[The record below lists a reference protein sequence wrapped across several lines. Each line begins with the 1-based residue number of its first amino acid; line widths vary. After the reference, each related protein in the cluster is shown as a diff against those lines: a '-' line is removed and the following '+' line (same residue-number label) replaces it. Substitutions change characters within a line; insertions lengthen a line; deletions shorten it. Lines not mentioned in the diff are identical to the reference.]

1 MVSDGG
7 NILNFS
13 RFRKISRDDK
23 KQQDRK
29 EKEGQ
34 AAANRVRFGRTGA
47 EKKASRLLREKEAKA
62 HESLR
67 RETSLSDTDKNEPE
81 DPIT

>member
-13 RFRKISRDDK
+13 RFRKISRDEK
-23 KQQDRK
+23 KQREKK
-29 EKEGQ
+29 EKEAQ

-47 EKKASRLLREKEAKA
+47 EKKAAKLAAERHEKK
-62 HESLR
+62 HEGLR
-67 RETSLSDTDKNEPE
+67 RPSPSPQDDETTPE
-81 DPIT
+81 DPAD

>member
-13 RFRKISRDDK
+13 RFRKISRDEK

-29 EKEGQ
+29 EKETQ

-47 EKKASRLLREKEAKA
+47 DKKTARLLREKDTRA
-62 HESLR
+62 HEALR
-67 RETSLSDTDKNEPE
+67 RETQLSGTGKDEPE
-81 DPIT
+81 EPVT